1 MPFAV
6 GIRAALKRQA
16 RWARACVVLGACA
29 VAVTSCQRSEPAD
42 VKGDGA
48 VRAAPPAM
56 AKAAHDESVALASL
70 RDTKRDTKTEEPA
83 PSACAP
89 NMVLVEGEY
98 CPRVQL
104 NCKRYMDPK
113 GRYEQFRCAE
123 YDASECLSKERRHMR
138 FCIDRT
144 EFTESGET
152 LPANH
157 KSFTHGEKAC
167 AAQGK
172 RMCRESEWNFACEG
186 EEMRPY
192 PYGFARDGGACNA
205 DRTDVVSPEGKLRD
219 LRAPGGSFA
228 RCASPFG
235 VMDMAG
241 NLEEFVAM
249 DRQGPPQP
257 AMKGAYWQPSRNFCR
272 AAQTAHD
279 RYYNGTETGFRCCSD
294 AAEAP

>member
-1 MPFAV
+1 LPFADRTPAASRRQLSL
-6 GIRAALKRQA
+6 GRAGAVL
-16 RWARACVVLGACA
+16 WAAIVLPL
-29 VAVTSCQRSEPAD
+29 SCQRVDPLPAAKLEAAALG
-42 VKGDGA
+42 VLP
-48 VRAAPPAM
+48 AAPGS
-56 AKAAHDESVALASL
+56 DVALASL
-70 RDTKRDTKTEEPA
+70 RKAASEAPTE
-83 PSACAP
+83 PSACGD

-98 CPRVQL
+98 CPKVEL
-104 NCKRYMDPK
+104 NCKKFLDPK

-123 YDASECLSKERRHMR
+123 YGPSKCLSKERRHLR

-144 EFTESGET
+144 EFAEPGET

-157 KSFTHGEKAC
+157 RSYTHGEKAC

-192 PYGFARDGGACNA
+192 PYGFSRDSGACNA

-228 RCASPFG
+228 RCKSPFG

-241 NLEEFVAM
+241 NLEEFVAR
-249 DRQGPPQP
+249 DVKGPVQP

-294 AAEAP
+294 ANDGS